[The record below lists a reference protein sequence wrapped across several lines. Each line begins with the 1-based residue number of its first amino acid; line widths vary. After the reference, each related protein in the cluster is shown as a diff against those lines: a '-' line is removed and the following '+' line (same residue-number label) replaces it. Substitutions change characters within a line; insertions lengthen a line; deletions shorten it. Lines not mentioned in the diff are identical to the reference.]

1 MCVLISTV
9 AFFQPLHVIPGKGS
23 FKRALRSSMQTS
35 FVSLC
40 FVCSHF
46 SVETLHTVYFLN
58 YNDLETRL
66 GNVQCRYFSANALQM
81 SKHAFSGRGK
91 KRGKKKPKS
100 VNLASFLMLA

>member
-1 MCVLISTV
+1 MLFL
-9 AFFQPLHVIPGKGS
+9 AKGPLNV
-23 FKRALRSSMQTS
+23 FLRSSMQTS

-58 YNDLETRL
+58 FNDLETRL

-81 SKHAFSGRGK
+81 SKHAFLGGGK
-91 KRGKKKPKS
+91 KTT
-100 VNLASFLMLA
+100 